1 LVSDEQEMFEDTN
14 EKSESVNRRRTY
26 NAVANRKEKQKTK
39 GQTMNHK
46 TSNGNST
53 IEQHEPY

>member
-1 LVSDEQEMFEDTN
+1 
-14 EKSESVNRRRTY
+14 
-26 NAVANRKEKQKTK
+26 VANRKEKQKTK